1 MGALQ
6 FLVGKLVPHHSDAK
20 ISVPRQTGAI
30 LRVSF
35 RRVSQNHKN
44 AAAIK
49 LLGQTKHSKED
60 KLRSKKESC
69 ERRTIGR

>member
-1 MGALQ
+1 M
-6 FLVGKLVPHHSDAK
+6 KY
-20 ISVPRQTGAI
+20 ISSCWRQADAI

-49 LLGQTKHSKED
+49 LEEGMNCMPIHY
-60 KLRSKKESC
+60 
-69 ERRTIGR
+69 ERGMG